1 MLRLAAELKLDAVR
15 IEGTELLDSLVTSV
29 FLLDQDLRV
38 LYLNAAAQTLLGL
51 GPNQALGRNITD
63 LTRGSDTLLPLFDRA
78 RQGGEGVV
86 QRELAWPAQGGVD
99 RILDCAVTQITLGQD
114 DFRLLLEI
122 EDITQHRRLTRENAL
137 LAQLGGSRLM
147 VRQLAHEIKN
157 PLGGLRG
164 AAQLLERELLDPAL
178 REYTRIII
186 READRLTNL
195 LDSMLGP
202 GRPPSKQLINVH
214 ELLERVYHLLRSEAP
229 EGVAVDRDY
238 DPSLPPL
245 TVDPN
250 HIIQAMLNLG
260 RNAIQALSGG
270 LVQSPRLILRT
281 RAVSNVSVGTQRHR
295 LVASIQFEDNGPGVL
310 AEIRDTIFYPLVSGR
325 SDGTG
330 LGLGIA
336 QDLVSRHGGLIEFDS
351 APGRTIFV
359 ISLPMDP
366 A

>member
-1 MLRLAAELKLDAVR
+1 MLDA
-15 IEGTELLDSLVTSV
+15 LVTSV
-29 FLLDQDLRV
+29 ILLDHDMHIV
-38 LYLNAAAQTLLGL
+38 YLNAAAQTLLGL
-51 GPNQALGRNITD
+51 GANQAIGRRFTES
-63 LTRGSDTLLPLFDRA
+63 TRGADALATLCERA
-78 RQGGEGVV
+78 RLGGEGVV
-86 QRELAWPAQGGVD
+86 QRELAWPAPGGVD
-99 RILDCAVTQITLGQD
+99 RILDCAVTQIMLKEAPQ
-114 DFRLLLEI
+114 LLLEI

-137 LAQLGGSRLM
+137 LAQAGGSRLM

-186 READRLTNL
+186 SEADRLTHL

-202 GRPPSKQLINVH
+202 GRPPAKQLVNVH

-229 EGVAVDRDY
+229 AGVLIDRDY
-238 DPSLPPL
+238 DPSLPAL

-260 RNAIQALSGG
+260 RNAVQALSSAG
-270 LVQSPRLILRT
+270 VEAPRLVLRT
-281 RAVSNVSVGTQRHR
+281 RAASNVSVGARRHR

-310 AEIRDTIFYPLVSGR
+310 TEIRETIFYPLVSGR

-351 APGRTIFV
+351 APGRTIFL
-359 ISLPMDP
+359 ISLPMDSL
-366 A
+366 

>member
-1 MLRLAAELKLDAVR
+1 MQVQAQSV
-15 IEGTELLDSLVTSV
+15 EGTELLDAMVTSV
-29 FLLDQDLRV
+29 FLLDRDLHV
-38 LYLNAAAQTLLGL
+38 LYLNAAGQTLLGL
-51 GPNQALGRNITD
+51 GANQALGRRFND
-63 LTRGSDTLLPLFDRA
+63 LARGADTLIILFDRA
-78 RQGGEGVV
+78 RSGGEGVV
-86 QRELAWPAQGGVD
+86 QRELAWPAPGGVD
-99 RILDCAVTQITLGQD
+99 RILDCAVTQVTIGHD
-114 DFRLLLEI
+114 APRLLLEI
-122 EDITQHRRLTRENAL
+122 EDITQHRRLIRENAL

-164 AAQLLERELLDPAL
+164 AAQLLERELLDPSL
-178 REYTRIII
+178 REYTRVIIS
-186 READRLTNL
+186 EADRLTHL

-202 GRPPSKQLINVH
+202 GRPPSKQLVNVH

-238 DPSLPPL
+238 DPSLPAL
-245 TVDPN
+245 AVDPN

-260 RNAIQALSGG
+260 RNAIQALSSGF
-270 LVQSPRLILRT
+270 VHSPRLVLRT
-281 RAVSNVSVGTQRHR
+281 RAATNVSIGAKRHR

-325 SDGTG
+325 SDGSG

-359 ISLPMDP
+359 IFLPMD
-366 A
+366 AV

>member
-1 MLRLAAELKLDAVR
+1 MSAELRIDTLGVDGSDLLDAM
-15 IEGTELLDSLVTSV
+15 VTSI
-29 FLLDQDLRV
+29 FLLDPNLNV
-38 LYLNAAAQTLLGL
+38 CYLNTAAQTLLGL
-51 GPNQALGRNITD
+51 GQNQALGRSISE
-63 LTRGSDTLLPLFDRA
+63 LTRGAEGLLPMFERA
-78 RQGGEGVV
+78 RKDGEGVV
-86 QRELAWPAQGGVD
+86 QRELAWPAPGGVD
-99 RILDCAVTQITLGQD
+99 RILDCAVTQIVFGQD
-114 DFRLLLEI
+114 GLRLLLEI

-178 REYTRIII
+178 REYTRVIIS
-186 READRLTNL
+186 EADRLTNL

-229 EGVAVDRDY
+229 EGVVIERDY

-245 TVDPN
+245 TIDPN

-260 RNAIQALSGG
+260 RNAIQALSNGD
-270 LVQSPRLILRT
+270 VNSPRLILRT
-281 RAVSNVSVGTQRHR
+281 RAASNVSVGANRHR

-310 AEIRDTIFYPLVSGR
+310 TEIRETIFYPLVSGR
-325 SDGTG
+325 ADGSG

-359 ISLPMDP
+359 ISLPMDS

>member
-1 MLRLAAELKLDAVR
+1 VFRLAAEFKLDA
-15 IEGTELLDSLVTSV
+15 IHIDGTELLDGLVTSV
-29 FLLDQDLRV
+29 FLLDEGLHV
-38 LYLNAAAQTLLGL
+38 GYLNSAAQTLLGL
-51 GPNQALGRNITD
+51 SPNQALGRSISE
-63 LTRGSDTLLPLFDRA
+63 LTRGAETLLPLFERA
-78 RQGGEGVV
+78 RRGGEGVV
-86 QRELAWPAQGGVD
+86 QRELAWPAPGGVD
-99 RILDCAVTQITLGQD
+99 RILDCAVTQITLGKD
-114 DFRLLLEI
+114 NVRLLLEI

-164 AAQLLERELLDPAL
+164 AAQLLDPAL
-178 REYTRIII
+178 REYTRVIIS
-186 READRLTNL
+186 EADRLTHL

-229 EGVAVDRDY
+229 EGVTVERDY

-260 RNAIQALSGG
+260 RNAIQALSAPH
-270 LVQSPRLILRT
+270 VQSPRLILRT
-281 RAVSNVSVGTQRHR
+281 RAATNVSVGAQRHR

-310 AEIRDTIFYPLVSGR
+310 SEIRDTIFYPLVSGR
-325 SDGTG
+325 ADGTG

-359 ISLPMDP
+359 ISLPMDS

>member
-78 RQGGEGVV
+78 RQGAEGVV

-186 READRLTNL
+186 SEADRLTNL

>member
-1 MLRLAAELKLDAVR
+1 LAAEFNLNSIHVQ
-15 IEGTELLDSLVTSV
+15 GSELLDGLVTSV
-29 FLLDQDLRV
+29 FLLDQRLNV
-38 LYLNAAAQTLLGL
+38 SYLNSAAQTLLGL
-51 GPNQALGRNITD
+51 GPNQALGHSIAE
-63 LTRGSDTLLPLFDRA
+63 LMRGAETLSPLFDRA
-78 RQGGEGVV
+78 RHGGEGVV
-86 QRELAWPAQGGVD
+86 QRELAWPATGGVD
-99 RILDCAVTQITLGQD
+99 RILDCAVTQISLGQD
-114 DFRLLLEI
+114 NLLLLEI
-122 EDITQHRRLTRENAL
+122 EDITQHRRLTRESAL

-178 REYTRIII
+178 REYTRVIIS
-186 READRLTNL
+186 EADRLTNL

-202 GRPPSKQLINVH
+202 GRPPSKQLTNVH

-229 EGVAVDRDY
+229 EGVTVDRDY
-238 DPSLPPL
+238 DPSLPAL

-270 LVQSPRLILRT
+270 QVQSPRLVLRT
-281 RAVSNVSVGTQRHR
+281 RAASNVSLGAQRHR

-310 AEIRDTIFYPLVSGR
+310 PEIRDTIFYPLVSGR
-325 SDGTG
+325 ASGTG

-366 A
+366 S